1 MADRAMSRPVET
13 SRTLARMEAS
23 SGMFVL
29 TPAVRSLLTDLDVS
43 VDAVL
48 RRAQLPSDFFSR
60 GTGELS
66 SAQYFA
72 FWSALEQES
81 DRDALPVA
89 VAGALSAESFD
100 PPIFAALCSP
110 NLVTAARRIAQFK
123 PLIGPIGI
131 TVDRTADGTTVS
143 YTWQTEIP
151 PPTVF
156 VTVELLFWV
165 ALARLGTRRP
175 VEPLRV
181 QATRPPPPS
190 PAIRGYLGVDIE
202 AGPTEA
208 VVFANDDADLPFV
221 TENAQMWSYFSP
233 QLHARLSELPRS
245 SSMAERVHTVL
256 LEALP
261 AGQSDI
267 DSVSRRL
274 AMSARTLQRQLQAE
288 GASFQG
294 VLSRT
299 RGSLARHYL
308 TTGNTSVA
316 QIALLLGYQDT
327 SSFYRAY
334 RGWSGATPEATRL
347 GANAGAVSES

>member
-1 MADRAMSRPVET
+1 MET
-13 SRTLARMEAS
+13 S

-48 RRAQLPSDFFSR
+48 KRAQLPADFFSR

-66 SAQYFA
+66 STQYFA
-72 FWSALEQES
+72 FWSALEGES

-110 NLVTAARRIAQFK
+110 NLITAARRIAQFK
-123 PLIGPIGI
+123 PLIGPIAI
-131 TVDRTADGTTVS
+131 AVDRTDAGTAVN
-143 YTWQTEIP
+143 YTWRTATP

-165 ALARLGTRRP
+165 ALARLGTRQP
-175 VEPLRV
+175 VQPLRV
-181 QATRPPPPS
+181 QATDPPPPS
-190 PAIRGYLGVDIE
+190 ATIRGYLGVDIE
-202 AGPTEA
+202 AGPTDA
-208 VVFANDDADLPFV
+208 VLFGNADADLPFV

-245 SSMAERVHTVL
+245 SSMAERVRTVL
-256 LEALP
+256 LETLP
-261 AGQSDI
+261 AGQADI
-267 DSVSRRL
+267 ESVSRRL
-274 AMSARTLQRQLQAE
+274 AVSSRTLQRELQAE
-288 GASFQG
+288 GVSFQA
-294 VLSRT
+294 VLGHT
-299 RGSLARHYL
+299 RENLARHYL
-308 TTGNTSVA
+308 TTGDTSIA
-316 QIALLLGYQDT
+316 QIALLVGYQDA

-334 RGWSGATPEATRL
+334 RGWTGTTPERTRL
-347 GANAGAVSES
+347 GADAAAPEG

>member
-1 MADRAMSRPVET
+1 
-13 SRTLARMEAS
+13 MEAS

-48 RRAQLPSDFFSR
+48 RRAQLPTDFFSR
-60 GTGELS
+60 GTGQLS

-72 FWSALEQES
+72 FWSALERES

-110 NLVTAARRIAQFK
+110 NLMTAAQRIAQFK
-123 PLIGPIGI
+123 PLIGPIAI
-131 TVDRTADGTTVS
+131 TVGRTGDGTAVS
-143 YTWQTEIP
+143 YTWQTETKP
-151 PPTVF
+151 PAVLTA
-156 VTVELLFWV
+156 VELLFWV
-165 ALARLGTRRP
+165 ALTRLGTRRP

-181 QATRPPPPS
+181 QATQPPPPS
-190 PAIRGYLGVDIE
+190 ATIRGYLGVDIE
-202 AGPTEA
+202 AGPTDA
-208 VVFANDDADLPFV
+208 VVFSNEDADLPFV

-245 SSMAERVHTVL
+245 SSMAQRVRTVL

-261 AGQSDI
+261 AGQADI

-274 AMSARTLQRQLQAE
+274 AVSPRTLQRQLQAE
-288 GASFQG
+288 GASFQAA
-294 VLSRT
+294 LSRT
-299 RGSLARHYL
+299 RESLARHYL
-308 TTGNTSVA
+308 TTGDTSVA
-316 QIALLLGYQDT
+316 QIALLLGYKDT

-334 RGWSGATPEATRL
+334 RGWTGTTPDATRL
-347 GANAGAVSES
+347 GTKAAAASEG

>member
-1 MADRAMSRPVET
+1 
-13 SRTLARMEAS
+13 MEAN
-23 SGMFVL
+23 SGLFVL
-29 TPAVRSLLTDLDVS
+29 TPAVRALLTDLDVS

-48 RRAQLPSDFFSR
+48 KRAQLPTDFFSR

-72 FWSALEQES
+72 FWSALEEES

-110 NLVTAARRIAQFK
+110 NLMIAAQRIAQFK
-123 PLIGPIGI
+123 PLIGPIVI
-131 TVDRTADGTTVS
+131 TVGRTGDGTSVS
-143 YTWQTEIP
+143 YAWQTETKP
-151 PPTVF
+151 PAVLTA
-156 VTVELLFWV
+156 VELLFWV
-165 ALARLGTRRP
+165 ALTRLGTRRP

-181 QATRPPPPS
+181 QATQPPPPS
-190 PAIRGYLGVDIE
+190 ATIRGYLGVDIE
-202 AGPTEA
+202 AGPTDA
-208 VVFANDDADLPFV
+208 VVFSNEDAELPFV

-245 SSMAERVHTVL
+245 SSMAERVRTVL

-267 DSVSRRL
+267 YSVSRRL
-274 AMSARTLQRQLQAE
+274 AVSPRTLQRQLQSE
-288 GASFQG
+288 GASFQAA
-294 VLSRT
+294 LSST
-299 RGSLARHYL
+299 RESLARHYL
-308 TTGNTSVA
+308 TTGDTSVA

-334 RGWSGATPEATRL
+334 RGWTGTTPDATRL
-347 GANAGAVSES
+347 GTKAAAASEG

>member
-1 MADRAMSRPVET
+1 
-13 SRTLARMEAS
+13 MEIS

-48 RRAQLPSDFFSR
+48 RRAQLPTDFFSR
-60 GTGELS
+60 GTGELN

-72 FWSALEQES
+72 FWSALEDES

-110 NLVTAARRIAQFK
+110 NLFTAARRIAQFK
-123 PLIGPIGI
+123 PLIGPIAI
-131 TVDRTADGTTVS
+131 TVDRTGDATTVN
-143 YTWQTEIP
+143 YTWQTATS

-156 VTVELLFWV
+156 ITVELLFWV
-165 ALARLGTRRP
+165 ALARLGTRRL
-175 VEPLRV
+175 VTPLRV
-181 QATRPPPPS
+181 QATEPPPS
-190 PAIRGYLGVDIE
+190 SAAIRGYLGVDIE
-202 AGPTEA
+202 AGPTDA
-208 VVFANDDADLPFV
+208 VVFRNTDADLPFV

-245 SSMAERVHTVL
+245 SSMAERVRTVL

-261 AGQSDI
+261 AGQADVEG
-267 DSVSRRL
+267 VSRRL
-274 AMSARTLQRQLQAE
+274 SVSPRTLQRELQAE
-288 GASFQG
+288 GASFQA
-294 VLSRT
+294 VLGRT
-299 RGSLARHYL
+299 RESLARHYL

-316 QIALLLGYQDT
+316 QIALLVGYKDA

-334 RGWSGATPEATRL
+334 RGWTGTTPERTRL
-347 GANAGAVSES
+347 GTNAGGTSDS

>member
-1 MADRAMSRPVET
+1 
-13 SRTLARMEAS
+13 MEAYS
-23 SGMFVL
+23 DMFVL

-48 RRAQLPSDFFSR
+48 RRAQIPTDFFSR

-72 FWSALEQES
+72 FWSAVEQES

-89 VAGALSAESFD
+89 VAAALSAESFD

-110 NLVTAARRIAQFK
+110 NLITAAQRIAQFK
-123 PLIGPIGI
+123 PLIGPIVI
-131 TVDRTADGTTVS
+131 TVDRTGEGTMVS
-143 YTWQTEIP
+143 YDWRTATP

-156 VTVELLFWV
+156 VTVELLFWA

-175 VEPLRV
+175 VAPLWV
-181 QATRPPPPS
+181 QATQPPPPTA
-190 PAIRGYLGVDIE
+190 AIRDYLGVDIE
-202 AGPTEA
+202 DGSTDAIL
-208 VVFANDDADLPFV
+208 FANDDADLPFV

-233 QLHARLSELPRS
+233 QLHARLSELPKS
-245 SSMAERVHTVL
+245 SSMAERVRTVL

-261 AGQSDI
+261 AGQADI

-274 AMSARTLQRQLQAE
+274 AVSARTLQRQLQAE
-288 GASFQG
+288 GTSFQS
-294 VLSRT
+294 VLSRA
-299 RGSLARHYL
+299 RESLSRHYL
-308 TTGNTSVA
+308 TTGDTSVA
-316 QIALLLGYQDT
+316 QISLLLGYQDT

-334 RGWSGATPEATRL
+334 RGWTGTTPDATRPDTK
-347 GANAGAVSES
+347 ADATTKR